1 MQSSTL
7 KNGGGGFGWGGGGGS
22 RKRGGGPR
30 RARGRRPGLRRPAPT
45 RGGRAARS
53 LACERPNAY
62 TYDTALSC
70 TSGIGLR
77 VTFRGAVI
85 PPHRHPRE
93 TFTLRGEHITSR
105 LTCASSRALVE
116 ARSSGDLSPWQ
127 GPRHARRSD
136 SRHPPLQKRADRPP
150 RTPCSWPPHPASSEA
165 RPSRRALQATSGAA
179 ARSPRGR
186 AS

>member
-1 MQSSTL
+1 MLYPGAVRSGDGRVPQPTPHAARRL
-7 KNGGGGFGWGGGGGS
+7 
-22 RKRGGGPR
+22 PR
-30 RARGRRPGLRRPAPT
+30 HCRARRCGLVNT
-45 RGGRAARS
+45 RGGAARVWRG
-53 LACERPNAY
+53 RPNTY
-62 TYDTALSC
+62 TYDTVLPM
-70 TSGIGLR
+70 R
-77 VTFRGAVI
+77 VTFRGAAVTV
-85 PPHRHPRE
+85 PPQRHPRE
-93 TFTLRGEHITSR
+93 TFMLRGGRISSR
-105 LTCASSRALVE
+105 LTCASPRALVE